1 MIRSEIT
8 KSPVSSRQKRINS
21 PRKAIRSSFERS
33 PPPTRKPANSR
44 APSSLRDAR
53 PKRRT
58 LRVCASSPTRSWKM
72 SIFIS
77 VARRCG
83 IPTCEMRDKNSEPW
97 LVSGICVGLVALV
110 WFVFGQAIKFPFINF
125 DDPEYVYEVPE
136 INPGLTLHGIK
147 WAFTHWPAT
156 NWFPFKN
163 ISHMFEFQFY
173 GFNPGLFHLTNVV
186 LHAATVVLLFLVLRK
201 FTGSIWRSAFAAA
214 IFAIHP
220 LRAESVV
227 WIEERKDVL
236 SGVFFMLTLAAYFY
250 YTRKRAV
257 ARYLTISIVFAAGL
271 LSKAMLV
278 TTPII
283 LLLLDYWPLNKDQ
296 GSEIGSQKSQN
307 SSSWPKLILEK
318 APLFVL
324 SLIVAFLTSR
334 GIAPAH
340 GAADQLPFLARIGN
354 AFVSYLVYVWQMIW
368 PTNLGVFYPYPQN
381 GLPIWQ
387 SIVAAAILVV
397 ITIAIF
403 AVRKSRPYLFVGWF
417 WYLIMLLPVIGIIQ
431 VNLQAHADRYT
442 YLPQIGLYLI
452 IAWGGADLLASWRYR
467 TQIASAA
474 AVVVIL
480 AFAFAARVQASYWR
494 DSEALWTHTI
504 AVTKD
509 NYFAH
514 ASLAD
519 LLMRRG
525 RVNEAIEHSEEALR
539 IRPGDADA
547 QNNLGLAL
555 LQTDELKRAVA
566 HLEKALEIDPG
577 HMNAEVN
584 LAWVLA
590 TSPDDSMRNGAKAV
604 QLAEDVA
611 RRAGHPNA
619 IVLRTLAAAY
629 AETGRY
635 SDAIEAAQHAIEIAK
650 ATGNEGLIAD
660 LERSITAYRSN
671 QPLRSG
677 P

>member
-1 MIRSEIT
+1 MNRCETIKSQCNSRKKRISSPRRAIRFSFEHLRPLT
-8 KSPVSSRQKRINS
+8 RRPVSSRTRLKPRVVLQNRPMLEAPVVS
-21 PRKAIRSSFERS
+21 PCK
-33 PPPTRKPANSR
+33 SR
-44 APSSLRDAR
+44 M
-53 PKRRT
+53 T
-58 LRVCASSPTRSWKM
+58 
-72 SIFIS
+72 SIFIDA
-77 VARRCG
+77 ARLCG
-83 IPTCEMRDKNSEPW
+83 IAICKMRNNISERG
-97 LVSGICVGLVALV
+97 LVAGICVGLVALV

-136 INPGLTLHGIK
+136 INAGLTWHGVK

-156 NWFPFKN
+156 NWFPLKN
-163 ISHMFEFQFY
+163 VSHMLEFQFY

-186 LHAATVVLLFLVLRK
+186 LHAATVVLLFLALRK
-201 FTGSIWRSAFAAA
+201 FTRSIWRSAFAAA

-236 SGVFFMLTLAAYFY
+236 SGIFFMLMLAAYFY
-250 YTRKRAV
+250 YTRKPAV

-340 GAADQLPFLARIGN
+340 SAADQLPFLARIGN

-452 IAWGGADLLASWRYR
+452 IAWGVADLLSRWR

-494 DSEALWTHTI
+494 DSETLWTHTI

-539 IRPGDADA
+539 LRPGDADA

-555 LQTDELKRAVA
+555 
-566 HLEKALEIDPG
+566 
-577 HMNAEVN
+577 
-584 LAWVLA
+584 
-590 TSPDDSMRNGAKAV
+590 
-604 QLAEDVA
+604 
-611 RRAGHPNA
+611 
-619 IVLRTLAAAY
+619 
-629 AETGRY
+629 
-635 SDAIEAAQHAIEIAK
+635 
-650 ATGNEGLIAD
+650 
-660 LERSITAYRSN
+660 
-671 QPLRSG
+671 
-677 P
+677 

>member
-1 MIRSEIT
+1 MPNKISERGI
-8 KSPVSSRQKRINS
+8 VA
-21 PRKAIRSSFERS
+21 AI
-33 PPPTRKPANSR
+33 
-44 APSSLRDAR
+44 
-53 PKRRT
+53 
-58 LRVCASSPTRSWKM
+58 
-72 SIFIS
+72 
-77 VARRCG
+77 
-83 IPTCEMRDKNSEPW
+83 
-97 LVSGICVGLVALV
+97 SGGLIALV
-110 WFVFGQAIKFPFINF
+110 WFVFGQTIKFPFINF

-136 INPGLTLHGIK
+136 INSGVTLHNLK

-156 NWFPFKN
+156 NWFPLKN

-173 GFNPGLFHLTNVV
+173 GFNPGLFHLTNIV
-186 LHAATVVLLFLVLRK
+186 LHAATVVLLFFVLRK
-201 FTGSIWRSAFAAA
+201 FTGSLWKSAFVAA

-236 SGVFFMLTLAAYFY
+236 SGVFFVLTLAAYFY
-250 YTRKRAV
+250 YTRKPTV
-257 ARYLTISIVFAAGL
+257 ARYLTMSILFAAGL

-283 LLLLDYWPLNKDQ
+283 LLLLDYWPL
-296 GSEIGSQKSQN
+296 GRSHMSHVTGHASQIRY
-307 SSSWPKLILEK
+307 SWPKLIIEK
-318 APLFVL
+318 VPLFGLALV
-324 SLIVAFLTSR
+324 VAFLTSR

-340 GAADQLPFLARIGN
+340 SAADQLPFLARLGN
-354 AFVSYLVYVWQMIW
+354 AFVSYLVYIWQMIW
-368 PTNLGVFYPYPQN
+368 PANLGVFYPYPQK

-387 SIVAAAILVV
+387 SIVAAAVLVL

-403 AVRKSRPYLFVGWF
+403 AVRKSRPYLFVSWF
-417 WYLIMLLPVIGIIQ
+417 WYLIMLLPVTGIIQ

-452 IAWGGADLLASWRYR
+452 IAWGPADLLSRWRYR

-494 DSEALWTHTI
+494 DSETLWTHTI

-539 IRPGDADA
+539 IRPGDVDA

-555 LQTDELKRAVA
+555 LQTGDAKRAVA

-577 HMNAEVN
+577 HMNAEIN

-590 TSPDDSMRNGAKAV
+590 TSPDNSMRNGARAV

-629 AETGRY
+629 AETGRFN
-635 SDAIEAAQHAIEIAK
+635 DAMGAAQQAIEIARVS
-650 ATGNEGLIAD
+650 GNQGLVSD
-660 LERSITAYRSN
+660 LERSIAAYHSN
-671 QPLRSG
+671 QPIRSA